1 MKNGGKSLV
10 GHMLEWFCWDEP
22 LDLEDYLPAD
32 REQVFANVASIDDLV
47 EEIGR
52 LRGRPIRMIPW
63 EMPPDSYG
71 ARAAGKN
78 VDYIIYERNT
88 AAVHQEHIK
97 AHELGHI
104 LANHDIVPIGEAEED
119 LVATLMRASERNGY
133 TEREAESLAEALQNE
148 IIRRVGLQALTKQ
161 VSTSP
166 AWSDIARGLAI
177 D

>member
-1 MKNGGKSLV
+1 MKNWGKFLLSRA
-10 GHMLEWFCWDEP
+10 LEKLHSDEP
-22 LDLEDYLPAD
+22 LNLDDYLPVD
-32 REQVFANVASIDDLV
+32 RNQVFTSVASIDDLI

-52 LRGRPIRMIPW
+52 LRGRPIKMIQW
-63 EMPPDSYG
+63 DLPPDLYG
-71 ARAAGKN
+71 ARAAGKS

-104 LANHDIVPIGEAEED
+104 LANHDIIPIGEIEED
-119 LVATLMRASERNGY
+119 LAVVLMRASQGSGY
-133 TEREAESLAEALQNE
+133 DEREAEALAEALQSE

-166 AWSDIARGLAI
+166 VWSDIARGLAI